1 MDVSTPNTAP
11 SLEGAFDVSVVGETN
26 VVRDRRERDHLR
38 EPDTAA
44 SHESTND
51 IPMQFV
57 RLGLPVSIFLWFVVV
72 LVAYGAYRFLAG

>member
-1 MDVSTPNTAP
+1 LDVSTPNTAP

-38 EPDTAA
+38 EPDTAV

-57 RLGLPVSIFLWFVVV
+57 RLGLPVSIFLWFVAV

>member
-1 MDVSTPNTAP
+1 LDVSTPNTAP

-26 VVRDRRERDHLR
+26 VVRDRRERNHLR

-44 SHESTND
+44 SHGSTDD

-57 RLGLPVSIFLWFVVV
+57 RLGLPATIFLWFVFF